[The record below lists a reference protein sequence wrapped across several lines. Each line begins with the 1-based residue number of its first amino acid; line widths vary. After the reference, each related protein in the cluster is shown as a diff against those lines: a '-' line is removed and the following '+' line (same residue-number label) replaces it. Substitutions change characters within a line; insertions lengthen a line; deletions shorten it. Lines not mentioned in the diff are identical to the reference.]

1 MKYCA
6 NCGKEI
12 DDNADVCIGC
22 GCSVKNINKNNRET
36 VFCTHCGKEI
46 SANAAVCVNCGCAV
60 STAPVAQNGMSSDEL
75 VNELSKRVKINAII
89 WFCVAGLQ
97 IFLGITYNWILLIPG
112 VLNLIS
118 AGMDLKLSKKVLT
131 DQTGIIK
138 EYEPIVGPVITAVY
152 NLIIG
157 GVIGVAGSVYYFVA
171 IRQFVM
177 NNRQAFEAL
186 EAESQPAFD
195 KNNL

>member
-22 GCSVKNINKNNRET
+22 GCSTKNIITTNRET
-36 VFCTHCGKEI
+36 IYCIHCGKEI
-46 SANAAVCVNCGCAV
+46 VANAAVCINCGCAV
-60 STAPVAQNGMSSDEL
+60 SSTPIAQNGMSSNEL
-75 VNELSKRVKINAII
+75 VNELSKRVKIDAII
-89 WFCVAGLQ
+89 WFCIAGLQ
-97 IFLGITYNWILLIPG
+97 IIVGITYNWILLIPG
-112 VLNLIS
+112 VLNIIC
-118 AGMDLKLSKKVLT
+118 ACMDLKYSKDVIIN
-131 DQTGIIK
+131 QSGIIK
-138 EYEPIVGPVITAVY
+138 KYEPIVAPVITAVY

-171 IRQFVM
+171 LRQFVL

-186 EAESQPAFD
+186 ETESQPAFD